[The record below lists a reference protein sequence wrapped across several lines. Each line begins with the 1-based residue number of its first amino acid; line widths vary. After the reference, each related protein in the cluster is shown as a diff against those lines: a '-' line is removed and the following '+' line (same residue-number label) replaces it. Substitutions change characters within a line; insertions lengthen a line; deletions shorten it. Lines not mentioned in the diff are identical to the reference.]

1 MASAEMRATHQYLW
15 AGLGGLGAALA
26 LSLGYAHF
34 SSRPAATRPEAG
46 VTSAAVGAP
55 DFTLRRLDG
64 EVVTL
69 SSLRG
74 RVVLLDFW
82 ASWCGPCREEMPW
95 LVRVAQ
101 RFEGDGVVF
110 LAVNLDDAPQ
120 QRARVDAFLEKVP
133 ELKRFVLLG
142 TRAVEDAW
150 SVDFLPTLVVLGSD
164 GAVVAREVGSTDE
177 ATVSGLLE
185 AALKQHA
192 TVPPGTPR

>member
-1 MASAEMRATHQYLW
+1 MASGEMRATHQYLW

-34 SSRPAATRPEAG
+34 SSRPVVAQPGAG
-46 VTSAAVGAP
+46 TTSAASSAP
-55 DFTLRRLDG
+55 DFTLHRLDG
-64 EVVTL
+64 EAVTL

-82 ASWCGPCREEMPW
+82 ASWCGPCRQEMPW
-95 LVRVAQ
+95 LLRVAE
-101 RFEGDGVVF
+101 RFERDGVTF

-142 TRAVEDAW
+142 TRSEEDAW
-150 SVDFLPTLVVLGSD
+150 SVDFLPTLVVLGRD
-164 GAVVAREVGSTDE
+164 GAITAREVGSTDE
-177 ATVSGLLE
+177 DTVAGFLE
-185 AALKQHA
+185 AALGQHTA
-192 TVPPGTPR
+192 ASGTGE